1 MADLIEWSIAKSAL
15 GGQNQSGDT
24 FLVKELPKGAL
35 LAVVDGLGHGDEAAV
50 VAKSAADIIDAHAG
64 QGVLP
69 LLRRCHQG
77 LRDTR
82 GVVASVAWLNASPEE
97 MTWAGVGNVEGLL
110 VRKNREARPSAE
122 SLLLRPG
129 VLGDQMPVLQA
140 ALVPLMEGDTIVLAT
155 DGIRPDFG
163 KEVKPDWPPQK
174 IAAQILSQCAKGNDD
189 ALVLVARYKGPNR

>member
-1 MADLIEWSIAKSAL
+1 MADLVEWGIAKNTL
-15 GGQNQSGDT
+15 GGQTQSGDS
-24 FLVKELPKGAL
+24 FLVKELPNGTL
-35 LAVVDGLGHGDEAAV
+35 LAVIDGLGHGDEAAA
-50 VAKSAADIIDAHAG
+50 VAKSAAGIIDAQAG

-77 LRDTR
+77 LRETR
-82 GVVASVAWLNASPEE
+82 GAVASVAWLNASPEE

-110 VRKNREARPSAE
+110 VRKNREARPPAE

-129 VLGDQMPVLQA
+129 VLGDQLPVLHA
-140 ALVPLMEGDTIVLAT
+140 SLVPLMAGDTIVLAT

-174 IAAQILSQCAKGNDD
+174 IAAHILSQFAKNNDD
-189 ALVLVARYKGPNR
+189 ALVLVARYKGSSR